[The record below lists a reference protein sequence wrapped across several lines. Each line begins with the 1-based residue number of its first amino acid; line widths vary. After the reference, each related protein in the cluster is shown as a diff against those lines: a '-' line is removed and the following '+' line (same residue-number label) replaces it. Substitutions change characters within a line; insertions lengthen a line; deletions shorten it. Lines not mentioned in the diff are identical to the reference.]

1 MLQISLSGTGG
12 QGLILAGIIL
22 AEAAIMDGKE
32 AIQTQSYGPEA
43 RGGASKAEVIISNHA
58 IDYPKVLNAD
68 ILLVMSQEACNKYS
82 GLVRPGGQMI
92 VDTSLVWNMPDV
104 AAQVIPLEITRVA
117 KEELGKEMVANIIA
131 MGALVGLTGAVSLES
146 LKAAVLARVPKG
158 TEKLNMKALEMG
170 FDMVKGLTKI

>member
-22 AEAAIMDGKE
+22 AEAAILDGKE

-43 RGGASKAEVIISNHA
+43 RGGASKAEVLISNNP

-82 GLVRPGGQMI
+82 GLVGPGGKMI
-92 VDTSLVWNMPDV
+92 VDTSLVWDIPAV
-104 AAQVIPLEITRVA
+104 AAKVIPLDITRMA

-131 MGALVGLTGAVSLES
+131 MGALVGLTQAVSWEA

-158 TEKLNMKALEMG
+158 TEDLNLRALEIG
-170 FDMVKGLTKI
+170 LNMVKGLA